1 LWSIKLYDNHKKY
14 SKAKTTKIS
23 SLNIR
28 LLQGQ
33 IALVVADVAE
43 VNNQIDGNQQHV
55 ERIQVRNDIVVVKHL
70 VGDAHGVAD
79 DKQNEK
85 NGTFANHNF
94 GTKTFHNGY
103 GPAACKA
110 EEHEDFEYTECG

>member
-1 LWSIKLYDNHKKY
+1 LQKRNSQKDL
-14 SKAKTTKIS
+14 AFL

-33 IALVVADVAE
+33 MALVVADVAE
-43 VNNQIDGNQQHV
+43 VDDQVGGYQQHV
-55 ERIQVRNDIVVVKHL
+55 ERIKVRNDIVVVKHL
-70 VGDAHGVAD
+70 VCDAHGLAD
-79 DKQNEK
+79 DEQNEK
-85 NGTFANHNF
+85 YGAFADHNF
-94 GTKTFHNGY
+94 VAKTFHNGY

>member
-1 LWSIKLYDNHKKY
+1 LQKRNSQKDL
-14 SKAKTTKIS
+14 AFL

-33 IALVVADVAE
+33 MALVVADVAE
-43 VNNQIDGNQQHV
+43 VDDQVGGYQQHV